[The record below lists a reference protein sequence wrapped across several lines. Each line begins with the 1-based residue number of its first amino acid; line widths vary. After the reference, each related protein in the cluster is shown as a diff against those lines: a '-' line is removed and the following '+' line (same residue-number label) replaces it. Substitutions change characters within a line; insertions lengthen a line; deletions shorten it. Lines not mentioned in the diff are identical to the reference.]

1 MSTQQHNARRQKV
14 LLKSAVMRKL
24 ILILLLTLLPLQWA
38 SAAVDLLCFEE
49 AHGSVLQHAG
59 SHADHHQHDTEIK
72 KPSQAEQIQAKY
84 LVDHHHLIHHADCH
98 AFISTVEPLKF
109 EPARIY
115 SALQAPS
122 LLSCIA
128 SEPERPKWRCAA

>member
-1 MSTQQHNARRQKV
+1 
-14 LLKSAVMRKL
+14 MRKL

-38 SAAVDLLCFEE
+38 SAAVDL
-49 AHGSVLQHAG
+49 LQHAG

-84 LVDHHHLIHHADCH
+84 SVDHHHLIHHADCH

-122 LLSCIA
+122 LLSYIA